1 MIRLCVLD
9 ARGRLFFREYRT
21 PAYTLTIRRGMPPH
35 LESGG
40 LRDQN
45 IRARAAALIRAARFL
60 GFKRVVEH
68 LAIVAKVPTG

>member
-1 MIRLCVLD
+1 MIRLRVLD

-21 PAYTLTIRRGMPPH
+21 PAYTLTIRRGLPPH

-40 LRDQN
+40 CEFK
-45 IRARAAALIRAARFL
+45 ISRARAAALIRAARFL

-68 LAIVAKVPTG
+68 LAIVAKSPTG